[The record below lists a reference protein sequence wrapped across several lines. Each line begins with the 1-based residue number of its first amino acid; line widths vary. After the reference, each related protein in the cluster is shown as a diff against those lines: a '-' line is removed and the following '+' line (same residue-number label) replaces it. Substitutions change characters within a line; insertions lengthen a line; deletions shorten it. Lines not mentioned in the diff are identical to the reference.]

1 MFTDI
6 LSEKEIEYDKELS
19 ESPLLDEFKKIWEIE
34 EVEIIF
40 KTLKYID
47 KVDDENKK
55 VYLKIIDDI
64 ISLKEQ
70 KVNEFI
76 NKYSTSYN

>member
-6 LSEKEIEYDKELS
+6 LSDKQIEYDKELL

-47 KVDDENKK
+47 KVDDENKQ

-64 ISLKEQ
+64 ISLKE
-70 KVNEFI
+70 KNVNEFI

>member
-40 KTLKYID
+40 KILKYID
-47 KVDDENKK
+47 KVDGENKK